1 MKPIK
6 IYYSSCAKK
15 QADYIRACAEEV
27 KPSVAG
33 KLFCVEG
40 IKITKA
46 SSIEIPSPAIVES
59 SLKGFPFV
67 SKTSLFW

>member
-1 MKPIK
+1 VKPIK
-6 IYYSSCAKK
+6 KYYSSCAKK
-15 QADYIRACAEEV
+15 QTDYIRACAEEV

-46 SSIEIPSPAIVES
+46 SSIEIPSPAIV
-59 SLKGFPFV
+59 
-67 SKTSLFW
+67 